1 MEDSL
6 ELSPPTTLK
15 KDITTASAKKLQVH
29 VPPLK
34 TSAIAPQKTLE
45 RGGYHEDEDD
55 FNKLLNSSPKKAPK
69 YTNSVKKNREWEA
82 LEAAEQRNQPM
93 HGFDELLEDHH
104 LDEDDETTNPRHSP
118 YGQSPTI
125 VNKDLTRDLG
135 MKERKASVLNQGIS
149 LMPVLPPASRE
160 RATNMDQKYDKMGK
174 YSMSMEGG
182 AHPTETTKA
191 NGRSNFNAEES
202 MANGFDDDD
211 EFDKFIGRI
220 AAPSSNVKGIS

>member
-82 LEAAEQRNQPM
+82 LEAAE
-93 HGFDELLEDHH
+93 
-104 LDEDDETTNPRHSP
+104 
-118 YGQSPTI
+118 
-125 VNKDLTRDLG
+125 
-135 MKERKASVLNQGIS
+135 
-149 LMPVLPPASRE
+149 
-160 RATNMDQKYDKMGK
+160 
-174 YSMSMEGG
+174 
-182 AHPTETTKA
+182 
-191 NGRSNFNAEES
+191 
-202 MANGFDDDD
+202 
-211 EFDKFIGRI
+211 
-220 AAPSSNVKGIS
+220 